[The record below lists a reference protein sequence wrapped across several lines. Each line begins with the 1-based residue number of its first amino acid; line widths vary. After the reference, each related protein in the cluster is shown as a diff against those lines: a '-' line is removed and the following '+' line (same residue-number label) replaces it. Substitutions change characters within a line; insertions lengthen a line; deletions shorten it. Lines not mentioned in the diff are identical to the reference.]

1 MTALLLCCREE
12 LIQSVT
18 QLSPIIEFLEAVE
31 EAFLTALEKQGSW
44 LYPLQL
50 ELTGCPHML

>member
-1 MTALLLCCREE
+1 MLTACLLCCREE

-31 EAFLTALEKQGSW
+31 EAFLTASEKRVK
-44 LYPLQL
+44 
-50 ELTGCPHML
+50 